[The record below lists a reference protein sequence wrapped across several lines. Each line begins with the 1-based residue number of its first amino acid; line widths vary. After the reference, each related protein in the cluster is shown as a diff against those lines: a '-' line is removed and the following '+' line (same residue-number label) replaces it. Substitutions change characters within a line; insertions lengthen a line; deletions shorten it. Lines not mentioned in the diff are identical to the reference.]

1 MLSAKTRADLDAR
14 WAVWIE
20 ARDMRTGALAPAGY
34 WTGDDAQSIVVDGVA
49 RDYYGAGAAL
59 SIEPI
64 TFQMG
69 AVVQTQR
76 VSLGPLAA
84 EVRQVL
90 RGYDTRQAQVQIHL
104 VMLNAL
110 GAVVAVEEVFV
121 GVMDTFSIN
130 DGPIDDAGNATVTCE
145 AELVSDARLLTRTL
159 PVKMSDSSQ
168 RQRDPNDGFR
178 RYADVAGEVEVKWMG
193 EVDNPHRA
201 REKR

>member
-20 ARDMRTGALAPAGY
+20 ARDMLTGAPAPAGY
-34 WTGDDAQSIVVDGVA
+34 WTGDDAQTIMVDGLA

-90 RGYDTRQAQVQIHL
+90 RGYDTRQAPVQIHL
-104 VMLNAL
+104 VMLDAA
-110 GAVVAVEEVFV
+110 GAVVAVEEVFD
-121 GVMDTFSIN
+121 GVMDVFSIN
-130 DGPIDDAGNATVTCE
+130 AGPIDDAGNATVTCE

-159 PVKMSDSSQ
+159 PLKMSDSSQ
-168 RQRDPNDGFR
+168 RQRDPSDGFR
-178 RYADVAGEVEVKWMG
+178 RYADVAGQTEVKWMG